1 MKTKDKVISIIAI
14 LAVFCW
20 LIFMV
25 KSVLAPFICSLVV
38 AYFLD
43 PMVDRLGRKY
53 KLPRWASTSLILG
66 AFLAIFS
73 TLCALLI
80 PLIYGQF
87 AALVEALPGYF
98 QIIATDFYPKFAASL
113 NKAGIKIEPSLNRL
127 IGNEQIATH
136 FVSLSQNLFNNAIT
150 SSITLINILSLIFI
164 TPILIFYLLKDWDIL
179 IRKISDY
186 LPRTISSSVKKI
198 AVDIDKTLSGYLR
211 GQLNVCFILAI
222 IYSSMLSMT
231 GLNFGF
237 LIGFLTGFF
246 SFIPFVGML
255 CGIIAATIVGLL
267 QWGVDATHIMAI
279 TLVFIFG
286 QIVESNF
293 LTPKLI
299 GSKIGLHPVWL
310 IFGLFV
316 FGTLFGFV
324 GVIVAVPLTAICG
337 VIIKHFALE
346 YKRRFT

>member
-113 NKAGIKIEPSLNRL
+113 NKAGIKIEPSINHL

-179 IRKISDY
+179 IKKISDY

>member
-1 MKTKDKVISIIAI
+1 
-14 LAVFCW
+14 
-20 LIFMV
+20 MV
-25 KSVLAPFICSLVV
+25 KSVLAPFICSLIV

-113 NKAGIKIEPSLNRL
+113 NKAGIKIEPSLTHL
-127 IGNEQIATH
+127 IGNKQIATH

-179 IRKISDY
+179 IKKISDY

>member
-113 NKAGIKIEPSLNRL
+113 NKAGIKIEPNLTRL

-179 IRKISDY
+179 IKKISDY

-198 AVDIDKTLSGYLR
+198 AIDIDKTLSGYIR
-211 GQLNVCFILAI
+211 GQLNVCLILAI

-246 SFIPFVGML
+246 SFIPFIGML

-337 VIIKHFALE
+337 VVIKHFALE